1 MAEYFASG
9 RRRIVGVKAH
19 EDFSL
24 SLLFDNGEKKV
35 FNMKD
40 LIQPDTVNEN
50 TPQVILRERATHR
63 LQGFQN
69 QIPHFLGANQLAAGH
84 H

>member
-1 MAEYFASG
+1 M
-9 RRRIVGVKAH
+9 GVKAH

-40 LIQPDTVNEN
+40 LIQPNTVLK
-50 TPQVILRERATHR
+50 TLPKLYSGSVRHTG